1 MGKTNRLLSKQADQ
15 GINFKRIARDLMLRD
30 TDGEGSKRFKPQTVT
45 PKIHKAE
52 KYRKDYR
59 DLED

>member
-1 MGKTNRLLSKQADQ
+1 MGKTNRILQKQADQ

-30 TDGEGSKRFKPQTVT
+30 TDGDLKRFTQKTVT